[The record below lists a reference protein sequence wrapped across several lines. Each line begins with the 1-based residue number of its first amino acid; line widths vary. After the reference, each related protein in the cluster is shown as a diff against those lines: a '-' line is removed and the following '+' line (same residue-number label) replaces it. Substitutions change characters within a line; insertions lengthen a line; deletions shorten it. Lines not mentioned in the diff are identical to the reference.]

1 MTCSACLYLNVGY
14 VLCSYFVFLH
24 IYYPLVD
31 SLCGS
36 HFMFAQSKGSFYV
49 SICIMTHWR
58 RDVFY
63 FVLNA
68 LLIDDMEVGVVYEF
82 FKLTFLHASDE
93 FSQKVNQVTVYSC
106 RDGETSKFEKR

>member
-14 VLCSYFVFLH
+14 VLCSYFVFLPIH
-24 IYYPLVD
+24 CPLDD

-36 HFMFAQSKGSFYV
+36 HFMFAQSKGSFCV
-49 SICIMTHWR
+49 FICIITRWR

-68 LLIDDMEVGVVYEF
+68 LLIDDMEVGVVYKF

-93 FSQKVNQVTVYSC
+93 FSQKVIQVTVYSC
-106 RDGETSKFEKR
+106 REGETEKK